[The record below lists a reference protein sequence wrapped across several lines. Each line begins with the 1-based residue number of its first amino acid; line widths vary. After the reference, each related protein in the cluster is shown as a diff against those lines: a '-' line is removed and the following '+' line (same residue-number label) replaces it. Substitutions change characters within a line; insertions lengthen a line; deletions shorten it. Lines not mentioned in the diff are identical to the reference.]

1 MIQIVGELTRENR
14 NLKDAYGTRTQM
26 LTDWS
31 IAQRAFKEVSMK
43 YGIGRLGKT
52 SEEVMQD
59 FKVEVENVKNNMTEY
74 GNDIAKVKFT

>member
-1 MIQIVGELTRENR
+1 
-14 NLKDAYGTRTQM
+14 
-26 LTDWS
+26 
-31 IAQRAFKEVSMK
+31 MK